1 MKTLRFAVS
10 VYIIVMLLSACGGG
24 ASDQPQLVGT
34 NWELTAING
43 NPPIEGTQPTLQFE
57 NGQASGN
64 ASCNSFGG
72 EYEVQGDK
80 IGFGALVQTEMFCM
94 EPEGVMDQESTYLG
108 MLGNA
113 VTFEVGGGV
122 LTIVTG
128 PGESLTFERQ

>member
-1 MKTLRFAVS
+1 MKTLRFAVA

-24 ASDQPQLVGT
+24 GSDQPNLEGVT
-34 NWELTAING
+34 WELTAING

-72 EYEVQGDK
+72 EYEVEGDK
-80 IGFGALVQTEMFCM
+80 IGFEALFMTEMFCM
-94 EPEGVMDQESTYLG
+94 EPEGVMDQESAYLE
-108 MLGNA
+108 MLGSA
-113 VTFEVGGGV
+113 VTFELGGGV

>member
-1 MKTLRFAVS
+1 MKSLRFAVA

-24 ASDQPQLVGT
+24 GSDQPNLEGVT
-34 NWELTAING
+34 WELTAING
-43 NPPIEGTQPTLQFE
+43 NEPIEGTRPTLQFG
-57 NGQASGN
+57 NGQVSGN
-64 ASCNSFGG
+64 AGCNSFGG
-72 EYEVQGDK
+72 EYEIQGDK

>member
-1 MKTLRFAVS
+1 MKTLRFAVA
-10 VYIIVMLLSACGGG
+10 VYIIVMLLSACGGTSELPKLEG
-24 ASDQPQLVGT
+24 IT
-34 NWELTAING
+34 WELTAING
-43 NPPIEGTQPTLQFE
+43 NPPIAGTQPTLQFDS
-57 NGQASGN
+57 GQASGN

-94 EPEGVMDQESTYLG
+94 SPEGAMDQESTYLR
-108 MLGNA
+108 MLENA
-113 VTFEVGGGV
+113 VTFELNGGV